1 MSMDIT
7 SQLVGL
13 FHQTNTLVAAYD
25 HFDRLRYANPAFRK
39 AFFLEEGDEP
49 TWAELMRRNREL
61 GRGTVIST
69 PDFEAWLIS
78 TTSRRGK
85 TAFRAFETSLV
96 DGRWLWM
103 TEAVQQDGW
112 MLCIATDVTSL
123 RENGRTVRQDRDA
136 ALKVAYTDDLT
147 GIANR
152 RYVTARIEDLIAHSV
167 VQGSKAGCVC
177 ILDLDNFKYINDGYG
192 HHAGD
197 DVLKDFSARVQAQ
210 VRRADCFGRIGGEEF
225 VLVLPRTTAEEAG
238 LIVERMLAAIRSSRP
253 LKDRPDFTYTFSA
266 GIAEAHPGDGANDL
280 YDRADRA
287 LYAAKLAGRNRI
299 HLAAA

>member
-1 MSMDIT
+1 MDIT

-13 FHQTNTLVAAYD
+13 FDNTDTLVAAYD
-25 HFDRLRYANPAFRK
+25 HFDRLRYANRAFRT
-39 AFFLEEGDEP
+39 AFFVEEGDEP

-69 PDFEAWLIS
+69 SDFEAWLLS

-85 TAFRAFETSLV
+85 TPFRAFETSLT

-103 TEAVQQDGW
+103 TEAVQSDGW

-123 RENGRTVRQDRDA
+123 RESGRTIRQDRDA
-136 ALKVAYTDDLT
+136 ALKVAYTDELT
-147 GIANR
+147 GVANR
-152 RYVTARIEDLIAHSV
+152 RYVTARIEDLIASSPAP
-167 VQGSKAGCVC
+167 GNKSGCVC

-197 DVLKDFSARVQAQ
+197 DVLRDFSLRIQAQ
-210 VRRADCFGRIGGEEF
+210 VRRSDCFGRVGGEEF
-225 VLVLPRTTAEEAG
+225 VLVLPRTTADEAA

-253 LKDRPDFTYTFSA
+253 LSDRPEFTYSFSA
-266 GIAEAHPGDGANDL
+266 GIAESHPGDKVNDL

-287 LYAAKLAGRNRI
+287 LYAAKMAGRNRI